1 MALSFPDWAEMSF
14 YVYLAIGGAVL
25 ILMSL
30 GMYITPVSQLRI
42 PAFLLAI
49 VGGVGLGAAVAVIG
63 MMGFGWRW
71 YAQYYENQNPRMG
84 SGGSPPAMGVVGG
97 GPQTTAGGGGQRGG
111 GQRGAANTNSKNQL
125 ASLITKLDLLT
136 HERPVVQLDAEQK
149 RQIRKQ
155 IEKLEDKED
164 LSEEDA
170 KKKLDAVVAILHD
183 DQKRTLNE
191 AGANLPGQQ
200 GGNRGRGEPPPNP
213 FKEGQPNQHLKSLSN
228 QLEDKKTD

>member
-1 MALSFPDWAEMSF
+1 M
-14 YVYLAIGGAVL
+14 YLAIGGAVL

-30 GMYITPVSQLRI
+30 GMYYVPASQMKI
-42 PAFLLAI
+42 PAFLLGI
-49 VGGVGLGAAVAVIG
+49 VGGVGVGAAVAIIG

-97 GPQTTAGGGGQRGG
+97 GPPAAGGGSGQRGG
-111 GQRGAANTNSKNQL
+111 RQRGSADSNSKNQL

-155 IEKLEDKED
+155 IEKLDDKED
-164 LSEEDA
+164 LSEEEA
-170 KKKLDAVVAILHD
+170 KKKLDAMVGILHD
-183 DQKRTLNE
+183 DQKKILSE

-200 GGNRGRGEPPPNP
+200 GGNRGRGEAPPNP